1 MAEWGLEICE
11 IRLFSGRIKDGGLK
25 EESEFTLEPTIQI
38 CLKESPEAAAR
49 ALILT
54 VGM

>member
-1 MAEWGLEICE
+1 MVEWGLEICE

-25 EESEFTLEPTIQI
+25 EESEFTLEPAIEI
-38 CLKESPEAAAR
+38 CLKESPAGAAR

-54 VGM
+54 VG